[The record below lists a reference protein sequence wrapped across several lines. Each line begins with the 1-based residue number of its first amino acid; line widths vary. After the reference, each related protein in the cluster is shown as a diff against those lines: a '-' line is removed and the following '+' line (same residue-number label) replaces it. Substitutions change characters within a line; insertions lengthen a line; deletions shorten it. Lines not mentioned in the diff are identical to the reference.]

1 MGTIRENYC
10 KSKKIYASEKLKT
23 PDKKWPNDI
32 YRALK
37 CLNENL
43 FKLDFTVSKMRLMC
57 NIPQKN
63 FSSRFKFY
71 VGFTPVSYLK
81 YHRIQCSKE
90 LIQIINVDFSV
101 SNLAFEVGYEY
112 PSTFS
117 NAFKNLIA
125 QSPKEYWNYY
135 KKK

>member
-1 MGTIRENYC
+1 MSAQEIYMDCKNIYGTEN
-10 KSKKIYASEKLKT
+10 LKHPEET
-23 PDKKWPNDI
+23 WPNDI
-32 YRALK
+32 KRALK

-43 FKLDFTVSKMRLMC
+43 FNHGFTVAMMRQMC

-63 FSSRFKFY
+63 FSSRFKYY
-71 VGFTPVSYLK
+71 VGYTPASYLK

-90 LIQIINVDFSV
+90 LIHQIDGEFSM
-101 SNLAFEVGYEY
+101 SHLAFEVGYEY

-117 NAFKNLIA
+117 NAFKNIIGL
-125 QSPKEYWNYY
+125 SPKEYWIFR

>member
-1 MGTIRENYC
+1 MGTQEEIY
-10 KSKKIYASEKLKT
+10 SDGKKIYGTEKVKE
-23 PDKKWPNDI
+23 PEEKWPNDVI
-32 YRALK
+32 RALQ

-43 FKLDFTVSKMRLMC
+43 FNRGFTVAEMRNAC

-63 FSSRFKFY
+63 FSSRFKYY
-71 VGFTPVSYLK
+71 VGYSPASYLK

-90 LIQIINVDFSV
+90 LIHHIDGVFSM
-101 SNLAFEVGYEY
+101 SDLAFEVGYEY

-117 NAFKNLIA
+117 NAFKSIIGL
-125 QSPKEYWNYY
+125 SPKEYWKFY

>member
-1 MGTIRENYC
+1 MGTLREKYWDR
-10 KSKKIYASEKLKT
+10 KSIYASKKLKK
-23 PDKKWPNDI
+23 PDKRWPNDI
-32 YRALK
+32 YRALE

-43 FKLDFTVSKMRLMC
+43 FNQDFTVSKMRLMC

-71 VGFTPVSYLK
+71 VGITPVSYLK

-90 LIQIINVDFSV
+90 LIHLINADFSV
-101 SNLAFEVGYEY
+101 SNLAFEVGYGY

-117 NAFKNLIA
+117 NAFKNIVG
-125 QSPKEYWNYY
+125 QTPKEYWNYY